1 MATLTNSYQK
11 LAQVTTS
18 TYSQLRLYGK
28 VNSQNTTN
36 NTSSIS
42 LQLRLYGNGGS
53 GSFSSGTAKIS
64 GTSYSLGNT
73 SYSKGNETT
82 LCTKTYTATHSN
94 DGTYTTSISYS
105 LTSSATPSGSGSVS
119 ITAPKINRLSVLTQP
134 SNFTFGNNI
143 TVSYTE
149 YVAAYTANLN
159 LKINGTTFATRTNI
173 SSGDTVTLNATEL
186 TNAYT
191 LSPNST
197 TPTVTFELVTKSGGT
212 TLGSTTKTATGT
224 IPSSV
229 VPSITNITL
238 TDTSGIYST
247 VGDYVQGKSI
257 VSGAINASGGT
268 GSSISS
274 YSTSINGRTITG
286 NPFIVNVD
294 TTGTN
299 SYTVTVTDSRGR
311 TKTSTGSF
319 NVIAYSNPSINTFSV
334 VRCDSNGDEDDG
346 GSYVKINVSST
357 ITALNN
363 TNGKSFK
370 IQYKLHSASTWT
382 DLLTYN
388 SSYTYTLTNSVQSG
402 YSSSNDYDFKLTAID
417 SYATTSSTIY
427 VPTQKTVLD
436 FYSDGTGVAV
446 GKVAQTANLFEVD
459 LNTTLNKNLTV
470 SGTSQIQNGLY
481 SKPTGQANTPV
492 GNSMLVIKRVT
503 NAEAPNNGVVLE
515 FGNSTSW
522 VGQLYIGD
530 NATQGIYYNGWSN
543 GTRGSWRRLADVPV
557 VLYNNSSG
565 TNGNVTL
572 SSSATNYTYLEIFY
586 RGNDNQY
593 SSVKVFE
600 PNGKEVSLLV
610 SLTASNQIYFK
621 QKIVNISGT
630 SITNT
635 NYSQARFNASS
646 QGWSND
652 NYIYITRVIG
662 YY

>member
-1 MATLTNSYQK
+1 MATLTTSYQLLGSVK
-11 LAQVTTS
+11 TS

-28 VNSQNTTN
+28 YNSQSTDN
-36 NTSSIS
+36 NTSSVS

-73 SYSKGNETT
+73 SYSKNAEKT
-82 LCTKTYTATHSN
+82 LCTKTYTATHSS
-94 DGTYTTSISYS
+94 DGTYTASISYS
-105 LTSSATPSGSGSVS
+105 ISTTGAVSGSSSAS
-119 ITAPKINRLSVLTQP
+119 ITLPQIKRTSVLGNI
-134 SNFTFGNNI
+134 SNFTFGNSIPI
-143 TVSYTE
+143 TYTE
-149 YVAAYTANLN
+149 YVGSYTANLN
-159 LKINGTTFATRTNI
+159 VIIGSTTVKTITNI
-173 SSGDTVTLNATEL
+173 SSGTSISFTSGELNTIYGLVPNAT
-186 TNAYT
+186 
-191 LSPNST
+191 T
-197 TPTVTFELVTKSGGT
+197 TSVTFQLVTMNGGT
-212 TLGSTTKTATGT
+212 QIGTNSKSATGT

-229 VPSITNITL
+229 IPSITNITL

-247 VGDYVQGKSI
+247 VGAYVQGKSVI
-257 VSGAINASGGT
+257 AGSITAVGGT
-268 GSSISS
+268 GASISS
-274 YSTSINGRTITG
+274 YSTSIGGQTLTT
-286 NPFIVNVD
+286 NPFIINA
-294 TTGTN
+294 TATGTIT
-299 SYTVTVTDSRGR
+299 YTTTVTDSRGR
-311 TKTSTGSF
+311 TKTSTGTF

-470 SGTSQIQNGLY
+470 SGTAQIQNGLY
-481 SKPTGQANTPV
+481 SKPTGQVNTPV
-492 GNSMLVIKRVT
+492 GNSMLVIKRAT
-503 NAEAPNNGVVLE
+503 NSEAPNNGVVLE
-515 FGNSTSW
+515 FGNSTNW

-543 GTRGSWRRLADVPV
+543 GTRGSWRRLADAPV
-557 VLYNNSSG
+557 VLYNNASG
-565 TNGNVTL
+565 TNGSVAL
-572 SSSATNYTYLEIFY
+572 SSSAANYTYLEIFY

-610 SLTASNQIYFK
+610 SLTSSSQIYFK